1 MDSLTQQIG
10 QELKKRS
17 RLKTLMAWWGLQEI
31 RKDAKD
37 GRKNLRR
44 HVNDLY
50 KPDPFTA
57 EAEANDDDE
66 GDEDVGNVN
75 LGDFN
80 FHGVDSDR
88 VEQTLRKILGESK
101 DGNPTIPL
109 KTSSFWRNA
118 AIAGALAGSIGLGWI
133 ASSLIPSKPAPMA
146 PIEGA
151 AFQPSGKFRVQW
163 EQAEDGTY
171 TYKIVPM
178 EE

>member
-1 MDSLTQQIG
+1 MSSLDQQIG

-50 KPDPFTA
+50 EPDPFTS
-57 EAEANDDDE
+57 EAEADDDDE
-66 GDEDVGNVN
+66 DEDVGNVN

-80 FHGVDSDR
+80 FHGVDNDR

-101 DGNPTIPL
+101 DGKPTIPL

-118 AIAGALAGSIGLGWI
+118 AIAGALAGSIGVGWV
-133 ASSLIPSKPAPMA
+133 ASSLIPAKLA

-171 TYKIVPM
+171 TYKIVPI
-178 EE
+178 EEE